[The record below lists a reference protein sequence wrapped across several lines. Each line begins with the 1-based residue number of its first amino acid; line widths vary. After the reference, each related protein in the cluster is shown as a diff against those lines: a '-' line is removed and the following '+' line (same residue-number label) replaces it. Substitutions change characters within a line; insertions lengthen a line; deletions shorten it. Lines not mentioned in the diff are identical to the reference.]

1 MSPLNAIRTVRGPP
15 GVVVVVVVIVVEVVV
30 VVWAGLALVGVVV
43 AGVDVDVV
51 DVEVEDVAGVVVAG
65 VDADVVVAARCV
77 AAGPPEATD
86 EQALSPTT
94 RSHATR
100 IEPASQVAT
109 ARRGCGDGGR

>member
-1 MSPLNAIRTVRGPP
+1 MSPLNAIRTVRGRP
-15 GVVVVVVVIVVEVVV
+15 GVVVVVVAVVVEV
-30 VVWAGLALVGVVV
+30 VVWAGLAL

-51 DVEVEDVAGVVVAG
+51 DVAVVDVAGADVDGVVVAG
-65 VDADVVVAARCV
+65 ADVDVVVAVRCV

-100 IEPASQVAT
+100 IEPASQVVT
-109 ARRGCGDGGR
+109 ARRGCGDGWAM

>member
-1 MSPLNAIRTVRGPP
+1 MSPLNAIRTVRGRP
-15 GVVVVVVVIVVEVVV
+15 GVVVVVVVES
-30 VVWAGLALVGVVV
+30 VVV
-43 AGVDVDVV
+43 AGVDVGGI
-51 DVEVEDVAGVVVAG
+51 DVAGVDVGVVDVAV
-65 VDADVVVAARCV
+65 VDVAVVDVARCV
-77 AAGPPEATD
+77 ASGRPEATD